1 MVKSA
6 IDFKAND
13 NMNDPYINEKHVNK
27 KHQEQDLSYAYFENL
42 GNVWKRREIS

>member
-13 NMNDPYINEKHVNK
+13 NMNDSYVNDK
-27 KHQEQDLSYAYFENL
+27 TFMWMKSIKSKICRENFL
-42 GNVWKRREIS
+42 NSC

>member
-13 NMNDPYINEKHVNK
+13 NMNDPYINEKHLCKQKASRTRSVVC
-27 KHQEQDLSYAYFENL
+27 LL
-42 GNVWKRREIS
+42 